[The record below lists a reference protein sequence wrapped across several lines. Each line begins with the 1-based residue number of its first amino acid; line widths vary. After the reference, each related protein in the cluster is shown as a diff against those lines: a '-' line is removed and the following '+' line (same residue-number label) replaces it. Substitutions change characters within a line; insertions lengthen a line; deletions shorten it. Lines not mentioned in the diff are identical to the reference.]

1 MNNEIKVI
9 KVIDVIGSPYF
20 MDKNDGEK
28 LYKII
33 NKERKDNHNNKIF
46 INFEGIE
53 ILSITPLN
61 NSIGKFVEKYGIEK
75 TTKWMKIKELN
86 SNDKID
92 LLEFSLKIAQS
103 KHVKKAIK

>member
-61 NSIGKFVEKYGIEK
+61 NSIGKFVEKYGKIHSAYIKKSIEEVSK
-75 TTKWMKIKELN
+75 TIIKKELIYY
-86 SNDKID
+86 KRI
-92 LLEFSLKIAQS
+92 
-103 KHVKKAIK
+103 